1 MCHYSRSVLD
11 ADSEA
16 AETIKQ
22 AQSERAKGIQN
33 LQDQLKEAKILQDK
47 ADEAL
52 LFEKVYNFCMEILQ
66 KFRFAKNIDRVSD

>member
-1 MCHYSRSVLD
+1 MLKLEIWILD

-33 LQDQLKEAKILQDK
+33 LQDQLKEAKIMQDK
-47 ADEAL
+47 AGMIIS
-52 LFEKVYNFCMEILQ
+52 LFF
-66 KFRFAKNIDRVSD
+66 

>member
-1 MCHYSRSVLD
+1 MRSKSNKKFSD

-33 LQDQLKEAKILQDK
+33 LQDQLKEAKIMQDK
-47 ADEAL
+47 ERDEKTL
-52 LFEKVYNFCMEILQ
+52 PIWSI
-66 KFRFAKNIDRVSD
+66 KNNLKLK